1 MISSSLIRK
10 RGLAE
15 TLPYNWIAVFA
26 IMFIS
31 PLLALPLILVGV
43 YRQKRSA
50 FVLFSFFLGLLA
62 WLQVPLADLF
72 RHTLLFYGMGK
83 RSLMDVMYTE
93 INPDFISNLSKW
105 VLYHAGLSFQ
115 WYRLFWTAES
125 FLILTIAIYGMMEQ
139 STREYSR
146 EEAFKRFILLWLF
159 FEFIQSVSGARYGYA
174 CYNYIFALY
183 MLFNCRNWVAAI
195 FFMLVALKMHL
206 SLSMLVPMNF
216 AIFFLS
222 RKRSYIF
229 ILAALGFA
237 LMTILLPIYAE
248 DLLGRRSEWYF
259 SDGNVSGSEN
269 QSTLAGYIL
278 FVVPRFFTLPFV
290 WLAYKYFD
298 LKQYWSRILM
308 GWFAI
313 LLMFISND
321 ALVFRIGLIMAGI
334 GPLVLIQIEQ
344 SHKIR
349 NDVINQLVCWGIL
362 YTMFN
367 TVNYRNI
374 ILNSHFDR
382 IVTPIPMILEYQYD
396 KAWLIK
402 NVQGNTMKHE
412 RQIFN

>member
-1 MISSSLIRK
+1 
-10 RGLAE
+10 
-15 TLPYNWIAVFA
+15 
-26 IMFIS
+26 
-31 PLLALPLILVGV
+31 
-43 YRQKRSA
+43 
-50 FVLFSFFLGLLA
+50 
-62 WLQVPLADLF
+62 
-72 RHTLLFYGMGK
+72 
-83 RSLMDVMYTE
+83 
-93 INPDFISNLSKW
+93 
-105 VLYHAGLSFQ
+105 
-115 WYRLFWTAES
+115 
-125 FLILTIAIYGMMEQ
+125 
-139 STREYSR
+139 
-146 EEAFKRFILLWLF
+146 
-159 FEFIQSVSGARYGYA
+159 
-174 CYNYIFALY
+174 
-183 MLFNCRNWVAAI
+183 
-195 FFMLVALKMHL
+195 MHL
-206 SLSMLVPMNF
+206 SISMLVPMNF